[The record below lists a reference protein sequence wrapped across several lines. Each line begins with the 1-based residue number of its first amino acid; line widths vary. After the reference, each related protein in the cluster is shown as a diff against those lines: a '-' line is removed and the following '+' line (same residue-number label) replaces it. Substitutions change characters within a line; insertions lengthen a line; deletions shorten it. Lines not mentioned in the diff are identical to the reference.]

1 MKDIIIVCA
10 GSTAQEVY
18 FMIKEINKAAEE
30 KGQEAP
36 YNILG
41 FLSDVPNA
49 LDESGIQ
56 EKIIGTIQSW
66 KPIGDEAYAMGLSDP
81 KGKEKLAVMLKSR
94 GCKFET
100 LIMPG
105 CDIFGKIT
113 TGEGCIIMGCSIGNK
128 AVLGDFVNIQGSMIG
143 QYSQIGDYSTTTGY
157 VNIPG
162 ATLGKRVFVGSHAVV
177 LNNRKVGDDAFIC
190 AGSIVVSNV
199 KPGTKVFGV
208 PAKRVDW

>member
-18 FMIKEINKAAEE
+18 FMIKQINKTAKE
-30 KGQEAP
+30 KGQEIP

-41 FLSDVPNA
+41 FLSDVPDA
-49 LDESGIQ
+49 LDRSGIT
-56 EKIIGTIQSW
+56 EKIIGTIQEW
-66 KPIGDEAYAMGLSDP
+66 KPIGDEVYAMGLSDP

-100 LIMPG
+100 IISPS
-105 CDIFGKIT
+105 CDIWGEIT
-113 TGEGCIIMGCSIGNK
+113 IGEGCIIMAGIIENK
-128 AVLGDFVNIQGSMIG
+128 TILGDFVNIQGSAIG
-143 QYSQIGDYSTTTGY
+143 QYSKIGDYSTTTAY

-162 ATLGKRVFVGSHAVV
+162 STLGKRVFVGSHAVV
-177 LNNRKVGDDAFIC
+177 LNNVKVGDDAFVC

-199 KPGTKVFGV
+199 KPGKKVFGV

>member
-1 MKDIIIVCA
+1 MKNIIIVCA

-18 FMIKEINKAAEE
+18 FIIKSINKHAE
-30 KGQEAP
+30 KMSQEAP

-49 LDESGIQ
+49 LDGSGIQ
-56 EKIIGTIQSW
+56 EKIIGTIQDW
-66 KPIGDEAYAMGLSDP
+66 QPIGDEVYAMGLSDP
-81 KGKEKLAVMLKSR
+81 KEKEKLATLLKKR

-100 LIMPG
+100 LISPS
-105 CDIFGKIT
+105 CDIWGEIT
-113 TGEGCIIMGCSIGNK
+113 IGEGCIIMNGVIENK
-128 AVLGDFVNIQGSMIG
+128 AILGDFVNIQGSAIG
-143 QYSQIGDYSTTTGY
+143 QYSKIGDYSTTTAY
-157 VNIPG
+157 ANIPG
-162 ATLGKRVFVGSHAVV
+162 ATLEKRVFVGSHAVV
-177 LNNRKVGDDAFIC
+177 LKNRKVGDDAFIC